1 VEKIK
6 ELKIFTDRRRGD
18 LLPLHLGSLDFEAR
32 RIFTVSNVPKG
43 QVRGEHAHY
52 QTRQLLI
59 CVKGEILV
67 TLDYGD
73 RVTETLLTPGK
84 SIMVEN
90 MVWDSQ
96 KFLTGDDFMV
106 VVCST
111 EYDLSDYILSKQ
123 EFIEKKK
130 INQ

>member
-1 VEKIK
+1 MEKIK
-6 ELKIFTDRRRGD
+6 ELKIFTDRRGGD
-18 LLPLHLGSLDFEAR
+18 LIPLHLSSLDFEAK
-32 RIFTVSNVPKG
+32 RIFTVSNVPKN
-43 QVRGEHAHY
+43 QIRGEHAHY

-73 RVTETLLTPGK
+73 MVTETILTPGK
-84 SIMVEN
+84 SVLVES

-111 EYDLSDYILSKQ
+111 EYDLSDYILSKE

-130 INQ
+130 TNQ